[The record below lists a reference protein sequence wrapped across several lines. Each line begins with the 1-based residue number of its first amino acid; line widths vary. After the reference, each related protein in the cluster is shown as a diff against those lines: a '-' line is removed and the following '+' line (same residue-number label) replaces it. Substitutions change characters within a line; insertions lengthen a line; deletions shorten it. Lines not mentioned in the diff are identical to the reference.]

1 MPSDVEKNA
10 RAFFDELQRRI
21 ATLLATYGF
30 EVDVPET
37 TFRRQRAVDLK
48 DTVAL
53 LIDFRLQTGNIVC
66 TANLGVC
73 SPDPLADELRQR
85 SGRRATLTWNI
96 GYLMPGRKWHEWEV
110 HDLEDISPTV
120 DAFATEL
127 ETVALPWL
135 ARFQTADDVRQEQK
149 RLQPRGFGQLRRPVL
164 RRAHAS

>member
-1 MPSDVEKNA
+1 MPSDVEKTA
-10 RAFFDELQRRI
+10 RVFCDESQCRI
-21 ATLLATYGF
+21 ATLLAAYGF

-37 TFRRQRAVDLK
+37 TFRRQRAVDLI

-66 TANLGVC
+66 TANVGVC
-73 SPDPLADELRQR
+73 SPDPLADELRLR
-85 SGRRATLTWNI
+85 SGRLATLTWNI

-120 DAFATEL
+120 DAFAAEL

-149 RLQPRGFGQLRRPVL
+149 RLQPRGFGQLRRPVR

>member
-1 MPSDVEKNA
+1 MPSDVEKTA

-110 HDLEDISPTV
+110 HDLEDITPTV
-120 DAFATEL
+120 DAFATVL